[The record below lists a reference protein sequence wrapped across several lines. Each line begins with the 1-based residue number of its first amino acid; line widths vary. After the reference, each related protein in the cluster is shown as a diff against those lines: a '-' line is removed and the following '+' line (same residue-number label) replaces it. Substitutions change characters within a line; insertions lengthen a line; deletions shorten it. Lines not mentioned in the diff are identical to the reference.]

1 MPTGL
6 APLTA
11 MVFFHLLC
19 AALLTHMAASSGSD
33 DSALQPVHFI
43 AGTWDIVPTH
53 SDTPLDF
60 QATNMTVML
69 AGDGSSAWASIASS
83 QLEFQAEDDG
93 DIVLTLRG
101 PSKAA
106 WWPCTPAARSSSDS
120 PRGSVSVEL
129 GAVRAV
135 KPAPDSAL
143 LVLRGPMDA
152 SCGAGT
158 WLLTLAPNSTST
170 HAVDAWTLT
179 GVPADVQAPLFML
192 GATRQEDS
200 RSWFARHSWLAI
212 GLMVV
217 ANIAVRVFMGGRRRA
232 AATRRAAAAAGKASK
247 AAASKAAA
255 VGKAKTA

>member
-1 MPTGL
+1 
-6 APLTA
+6 
-11 MVFFHLLC
+11 MVYFRLLC
-19 AALLTHMAASSGSD
+19 AAVLTHMAASSSSD
-33 DSALQPVHFI
+33 GSALLPMPFM

-69 AGDGSSAWASIASS
+69 AGDGTSAWASIASS

-93 DIVLTLRG
+93 DIVMTLRG
-101 PSKAA
+101 PGRAA
-106 WWPCTPAARSSSDS
+106 WWPCTPAARSSGHS

-135 KPAPDSAL
+135 KPAPDSPL

-158 WLLTLAPNSTST
+158 WLLTLTQNSTS
-170 HAVDAWTLT
+170 ASAADAWTLA

-192 GATRQEDS
+192 AATRQEDS

-232 AATRRAAAAAGKASK
+232 AATRRAAAATAGKASK
-247 AAASKAAA
+247 AAVS
-255 VGKAKTA
+255 KAKTA